1 MSKVAIVT
9 DTISCLPEALA
20 KKYGIQVVP
29 VILVV
34 DGKSYKDLVD
44 MKPDDFWRQFD
55 TMKNFS
61 TSAALPAD
69 FIQAFEQAGKES
81 RDIVCT
87 VVSKKMSATY
97 QTAVQA
103 RDILKLDNSPLNIEI
118 LDSRTA
124 AGAQGFVALEG
135 ARTAEKG
142 GSLAEVVQAM
152 EGMIKKAKWVCGV
165 ETTKYLIKTGRVPKT
180 VPIEVFEQVKPMIAQ
195 LHDTGFVEDMGAARG
210 KEECFQKLV
219 QMVGEN
225 TDLTRPLH
233 VNVHYTNNIADG
245 RRLLEMVKAR
255 YNCAEIYLTPYSA
268 VMCGTTGPCNAIS
281 FYS

>member
-1 MSKVAIVT
+1 
-9 DTISCLPEALA
+9 
-20 KKYGIQVVP
+20 
-29 VILVV
+29 
-34 DGKSYKDLVD
+34 
-44 MKPDDFWRQFD
+44 
-55 TMKNFS
+55 
-61 TSAALPAD
+61 
-69 FIQAFEQAGKES
+69 
-81 RDIVCT
+81 
-87 VVSKKMSATY
+87 
-97 QTAVQA
+97 
-103 RDILKLDNSPLNIEI
+103 
-118 LDSRTA
+118 
-124 AGAQGFVALEG
+124 
-135 ARTAEKG
+135 
-142 GSLAEVVQAM
+142 
-152 EGMIKKAKWVCGV
+152 
-165 ETTKYLIKTGRVPKT
+165 
-180 VPIEVFEQVKPMIAQ
+180 MIAQ